1 MITTPAA
8 IPNFMYVTGGDSSNT
23 HEVASLN
30 ICQIMSYLTEVTE
43 ITSVCSD
50 HGTAY

>member
-1 MITTPAA
+1 
-8 IPNFMYVTGGDSSNT
+8 MYTTGGDRINT

-30 ICQIMSYLTEVTE
+30 VCQLMSYLTEVTE
-43 ITSVCSD
+43 IASVSPD